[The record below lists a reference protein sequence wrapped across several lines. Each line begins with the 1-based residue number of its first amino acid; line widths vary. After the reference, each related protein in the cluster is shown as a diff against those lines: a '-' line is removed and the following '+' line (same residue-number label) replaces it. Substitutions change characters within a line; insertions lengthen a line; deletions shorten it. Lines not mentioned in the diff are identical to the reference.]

1 MGERSLLTGIVLI
14 VLAMIFMSPR
24 VSAAGEAKRKCRVER
39 LNDGNYHIFDD
50 RTLMYSTNNFD
61 ICASS
66 GASLERIA
74 ARNADC
80 VTFAKKEDAF
90 LALEREAVCE
100 YRSTGEC
107 NSVKKQ
113 MLAISKEIK
122 EMFTP
127 EQFSYHDVHIEM
139 GALCTGSA
147 PSSKFT
153 TEALCTSRHVNNV
166 SYVKRV

>member
-1 MGERSLLTGIVLI
+1 MGERPLLTGILVLLI
-14 VLAMIFMSPR
+14 AIIFMSPR
-24 VSAAGEAKRKCRVER
+24 VSAAGEGRKCRVER

-50 RTLMYSTNNFD
+50 KTLLYTTNHFD

-66 GASLERIA
+66 GASLERI

-107 NSVKKQ
+107 NSVEKK

-122 EMFTP
+122 KMFTS
-127 EQFSYHDVHIEM
+127 EQFGYHDVHIEM

-153 TEALCTSRHVNNV
+153 TEALCASRQMNNV
-166 SYVKRV
+166 AYVKRV